1 MVQELAPLEV
11 HQGYLGLYLI
21 VMLKQHIAHLEYGWV
36 TPLCIYCTGVGRV
49 NGNHGWSMGLITPLY
64 NTVWLG

>member
-11 HQGYLGLYLI
+11 HQGHLGLYLI
-21 VMLKQHIAHLEYGWV
+21 VMLKQHIAHL
-36 TPLCIYCTGVGRV
+36 
-49 NGNHGWSMGLITPLY
+49 MGLITPLY